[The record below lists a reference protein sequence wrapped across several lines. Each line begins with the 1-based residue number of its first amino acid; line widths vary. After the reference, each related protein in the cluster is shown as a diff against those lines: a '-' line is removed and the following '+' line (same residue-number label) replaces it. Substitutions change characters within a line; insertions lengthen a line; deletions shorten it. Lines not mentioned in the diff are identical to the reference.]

1 MRNRRGQILPLVLVV
16 LSLIIAF
23 VAIRTFLGDSDLVQ
37 ARHLIWHN
45 QGTYIAEGGLQLGLL
60 AFERAEGSG
69 PWIFDLGGNDV
80 LVEEVVAEGYLIE
93 LRATAKV
100 GDVTVVKSALL
111 KPPLVPGGHP

>member
-1 MRNRRGQILPLVLVV
+1 MRDRRGQILPLVLVV

-45 QGTYIAEGGLQLGLL
+45 QGTYVAEGGLELGLL
-60 AFERAEGSG
+60 AWERAEGSG
-69 PWIFDLGGNDV
+69 PWIFDIGGNDV
-80 LVEEVVAEGYLIE
+80 LVEELPTDGYVVE

-100 GDVTVVKSALL
+100 GDVTVVKSVLV